1 MSLYI
6 EEMYCDDLQCID
18 KLLQQCSAVNG
29 KSKNLVVAQ
38 SHEVGYFSW
47 SSVEV
52 GFSRRAGK

>member
-6 EEMYCDDLQCID
+6 EGIYCDDLKSVDQIT
-18 KLLQQCSAVNG
+18 QQWSAVNG

-38 SHEVGYFSW
+38 SHKSSCFSW

-52 GFSRRAGK
+52 NSKRCACK